1 MKITVNG
8 SRAGDKENG
17 CALCGAT
24 WGEYEEEID
33 GEKLFFCCDV
43 CASEFKNML
52 KELKNRTGWKKIDEI
67 SIDGNY
73 YKGRT
78 CVAKNGEKEY
88 KFYVKF
94 NDNAEVETFK
104 EIE

>member
-1 MKITVNG
+1 MKIQVNG
-8 SRAGDKENG
+8 SKAGDKENG

-24 WGEYEEEID
+24 WGDYYEEID

-43 CASEFKNML
+43 CATEFKNMIEEI
-52 KELKNRTGWKKIDEI
+52 KRRTGWKKIDEL
-67 SIDGNY
+67 SIEGNY
-73 YKGRT
+73 YKGRN
-78 CVAKNGEKEY
+78 CVAKTEGREY

-94 NDNAEVETFK
+94 GDDAEIETFK